1 MYMISTAKQSFVHD
15 AEIKAHDMRHR
26 AILQKATHTHAVGV
40 DKGKLRFV
48 DWEDARSQAARIK
61 WDAINHLDKY
71 LEQFEANVLKRGGHV
86 AWAETGEQCRDY
98 VLDLCKRKDVKK
110 VVKSKSM
117 ASEEIHLNE
126 IFHEHDIEPIETDLG
141 EYIVQLRN
149 EPPYHIVTPAMHLTR
164 GDIGQLFKEKLGAN
178 PDSSAEELAGIARG
192 VMRNHFL
199 TADMG
204 ITGGNFL
211 IAETGSVVTC
221 TNEGNARLGA
231 GIPKIHVAIVGIE
244 KVLPKMEDLALF
256 LPLLATSGTGQ
267 ALTVYNTIWNG
278 PRQPDEPDGPEEFHV
293 ILMDNGR
300 TNLLA
305 DAEQREAL
313 HCIRCGACLNACP
326 IFKNVGGH
334 TYGTTYQGPIGS
346 VITPH
351 LRGLEEF
358 KHLSYASSLCGNCSE
373 VCPVH
378 IDLHHHLLQNRRN
391 SVRAG
396 FGGTLER
403 IAFEIWAWAM
413 ADERRYRLAGKLG
426 RIGQMIF
433 STPAVKGSAI
443 DPMRGWTE
451 TREFP
456 MMPEQSFKDWWR
468 NREQRS

>member
-1 MYMISTAKQSFVHD
+1 MISTEQKAFLQD
-15 AEIKAHDMRHR
+15 AEVKAHDLRHR
-26 AILQKATHTHAVGV
+26 AIIHKATVTHETNVHRAR
-40 DKGKLRFV
+40 DRFV
-48 DWEDARSQAARIK
+48 DWQDARTQAALIK
-61 WDAINHLDKY
+61 WDALNHLDRY
-71 LEQFEANVLKRGGHV
+71 LEQFEANVLQRGGHV
-86 AWAETGEQCRDY
+86 FWAETGAEVRDY
-98 VLDLCKRKDVKK
+98 VLDLCRRKGVKK

-126 IFHEHDIEPIETDLG
+126 IFHEHGVEPVETDLG
-141 EYIVQLRN
+141 EFIVQLRN
-149 EPPYHIVTPAMHLTR
+149 EPPYHIVTPAMHLTK
-164 GDIGQLFKEKLGAN
+164 GDISELFAEKLGAD
-178 PDSSAEELAGIARG
+178 PTGSAEDLTMTARK

-199 TADMG
+199 TAEMG

-231 GIPKIHVAIVGIE
+231 GLPRIHVAIVGIE
-244 KVLPKMEDLALF
+244 KVLPKLEHLALF

-267 ALTVYNTIWNG
+267 TVTVYNTLWNG

-293 ILMDNGR
+293 ILFDNGR

-305 DAEQREAL
+305 DVEQREAL

-326 IFKNVGGH
+326 IFRNVGGH

-351 LRGLEEF
+351 LRGYEEF

-378 IDLHHHLLQNRRN
+378 IHLHHHLLHNRRN
-391 SVRAG
+391 AVRKGLAG
-396 FGGTLER
+396 ALE
-403 IAFEIWAWAM
+403 AFAFRVWTWAM
-413 ADERRYRLAGKLG
+413 SDAKRYRLANKLG
-426 RIGQMIF
+426 RIGQMLASSPGIQ
-433 STPAVKGSAI
+433 GSAL
-443 DPMRGWTE
+443 DPMRGWTQ

-456 MMPEQSFKDWWR
+456 MMAKESFKEWWGK
-468 NREQRS
+468 REGNSRE

>member
-1 MYMISTAKQSFVHD
+1 MSSASNIAFLHD
-15 AEIKAHDMRHR
+15 AEIKTRDLRHR
-26 AILQKATHTHAVGV
+26 AIIHKATVTHEVAVH
-40 DKGKLRFV
+40 KSRTRFV
-48 DWEDARSQAARIK
+48 DWEDARTQAALIK
-61 WDAINHLDKY
+61 WDALNLLDKY

-86 AWAETGEQCRDY
+86 FWAETGEQVRDY
-98 VLDLCKRKDVKK
+98 VLDLCRQKGVKK

-126 IFHEHDIEPIETDLG
+126 IFHEHGVDPVETDLG
-141 EYIVQLRN
+141 EFIVQLRN
-149 EPPYHIVTPAMHLTR
+149 EPPYHIITPAMHLTK
-164 GDIGQLFKEKLGAN
+164 GDIGELFAEKFGTD
-178 PDSSAEELAGIARG
+178 PTCTAEELTMTARK

-199 TADMG
+199 TAEMG

-221 TNEGNARLGA
+221 TNEGNARLSA
-231 GIPKIHVAIVGIE
+231 GMPKIHVAIVGIE
-244 KVLPKMEDLALF
+244 KVLPKLEHLALF

-267 ALTVYNTIWNG
+267 AVTVYNTLWNG

-293 ILMDNGR
+293 ILFDNGR

-305 DAEQREAL
+305 DVEQREAL

-326 IFKNVGGH
+326 IFRNIGGH

-358 KHLSYASSLCGNCSE
+358 KHLSYASSLCGNCSD

-378 IDLHHHLLQNRRN
+378 IHLHHHLLENRRN
-391 SVRAG
+391 SVRKG
-396 FGGTLER
+396 FGGSIEHL
-403 IAFEIWAWAM
+403 AFRLWAWAM
-413 ADERRYRLAGKLG
+413 SDACRYRFANKLA
-426 RIGQMIF
+426 RIGQLLT
-433 STPAVKGSAI
+433 STPALKGSVL
-443 DPMRGWTE
+443 DPLRGWNE

-456 MMPEQSFKDWWR
+456 MMAQESFKDWWR
-468 NREQRS
+468 NRERRS